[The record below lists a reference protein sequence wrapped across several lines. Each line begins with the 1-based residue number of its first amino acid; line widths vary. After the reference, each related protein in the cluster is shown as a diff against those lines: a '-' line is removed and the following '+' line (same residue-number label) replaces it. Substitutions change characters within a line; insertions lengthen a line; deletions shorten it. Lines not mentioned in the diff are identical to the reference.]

1 MKNRRLCLKEKKADA
16 LFILGMVFVPA
27 SLLPAGAC
35 LDTMRNWFRARRK
48 NARHTKQPADRS
60 NGYIA
65 VTSFNNSST
74 VSAAW
79 RFNLLTFRQQL
90 AGFLVFQSSNDSEA
104 SNALQL
110 LEFHEFS
117 LETFCLRAE
126 QFYDSA
132 GGWDECNYKQTTRR
146 QQ

>member
-1 MKNRRLCLKEKKADA
+1 MAQHQSVA
-16 LFILGMVFVPA
+16 GWGTGIYLFCSAPA
-27 SLLPAGAC
+27 QFR
-35 LDTMRNWFRARRK
+35 LDTKPYQVGRQLLFFVF
-48 NARHTKQPADRS
+48 
-60 NGYIA
+60 I
-65 VTSFNNSST
+65 SFFFFSS
-74 VSAAW
+74 
-79 RFNLLTFRQQL
+79 
-90 AGFLVFQSSNDSEA
+90 
-104 SNALQL
+104 LQL